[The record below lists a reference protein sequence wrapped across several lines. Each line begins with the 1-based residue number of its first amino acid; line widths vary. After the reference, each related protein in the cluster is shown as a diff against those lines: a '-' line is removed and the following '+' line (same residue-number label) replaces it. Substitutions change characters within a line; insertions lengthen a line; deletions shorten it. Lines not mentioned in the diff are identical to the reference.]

1 MPDQR
6 TPDRRIPVDHVCPD
20 FVPGRELRVT
30 DLVLEELVAGEP
42 LLRVEYTITPA
53 LPPRG
58 RRPTVA
64 SWPVVWDATAAT
76 DDQGTAYR
84 DGGGAWGP
92 APGGD
97 RTTGTLTIS
106 PAPPPAARRLRV
118 VLRAWFPWATPVE
131 AFRECVV
138 EVELT
143 AASD

>member
-84 DGGGAWGP
+84 DGGGA
-92 APGGD
+92 A
-97 RTTGTLTIS
+97 
-106 PAPPPAARRLRV
+106 AARRPAGVVPLGDSRGGVPRV
-118 VLRAWFPWATPVE
+118 CRGG
-131 AFRECVV
+131 
-138 EVELT
+138 
-143 AASD
+143 